1 MKKTLYLHIGADK
14 TGSSAVQ
21 TFLYK
26 NAQVLL
32 GSGIHV
38 VHTGLSLG
46 EGHPGLFL
54 RFDEQEWGQVHREIH
69 GDERSHVF
77 VLTWEGIH
85 SFEGEK
91 LAHLKRILSPYDC
104 RIVYVMRE
112 QADLIGSAALQRLRA
127 DQLDWDIRDDQ
138 MHFHWLAQAD
148 RDYYRTLGKF
158 SSMFGRDAIVP
169 VLYEPG
175 NMVFKFLGLLGVASN
190 GAAFDFE
197 GFDNPSLTL
206 EGAIA
211 AQMLDKILQSQEER
225 LALRAFL
232 LTSGVQRQGSKNILS
247 REIVERIRSKFARTN
262 QLVAKE
268 WLGKETLF
276 ELRECANTTG
286 YDREL
291 VKRITID
298 VLENM
303 PLQPGLVPARTFDAM
318 QRYTPEMAAL
328 QEQLTNVM
336 NSWSWK
342 ITSPLRLMRRWLRRH
357 GSP

>member
-1 MKKTLYLHIGADK
+1 MKKTLYLHIGSDK
-14 TGSSAVQ
+14 TGSSAIQ

-26 NAQVLL
+26 NAQALL

-38 VHTGLSLG
+38 VQTGLSLG

-54 RFDEQEWGQVHREIH
+54 KFDEQEWGQVHREMH
-69 GDERSHVF
+69 GDERSHFF

-85 SFEGEK
+85 SFEGAK
-91 LAHLKRILSPYDC
+91 LAHLQRILSPYDC

-112 QADLIGSAALQRLRA
+112 QAELIGSAALQRLRA
-127 DQLDWDIRDDQ
+127 DQMDWDIRDDQ
-138 MHFHWLAQAD
+138 MHFHRLAQAD
-148 RDYYRTLGKF
+148 RDYYRTLDKF
-158 SSMFGRDAIVP
+158 SSMCGREAIVP

-175 NMVFKFLGLLGVASN
+175 IMVVKFLGVLGVAPDD
-190 GAAFDFE
+190 AAFDFT

-211 AQMLDKILQSQEER
+211 AQMLDRILQSQEER
-225 LALRAFL
+225 LALRGFI
-232 LTSGVQRQGSKNILS
+232 LTSGVQRQGTKHILS
-247 REIVERIRSKFARTN
+247 RDIVERIRSKFARTN
-262 QLVAKE
+262 QLVAQE
-268 WLGKETLF
+268 WFGKETLF
-276 ELRECANTTG
+276 ELRDCANTTG

-303 PLQPGLVPARTFDAM
+303 PLPPGLVPARTFDAT

-342 ITSPLRLMRRWLRRH
+342 ITSPLRLMRSWLRRRGNH
-357 GSP
+357 